1 MRTKKYQVN
10 IFEPHVD
17 RIVKALQRDQQQ
29 DIVEFILAQI
39 HMQKALHELEMCNK
53 QVEIMTDNYEKQL
66 GLN

>member
-1 MRTKKYQVN
+1 MRIKKYQVN

-29 DIVEFILAQI
+29 DIVEYLLAQI
-39 HMQKALHELEMCNK
+39 HMQKALHELEQCNK
-53 QVEIMTDNYEKQL
+53 TVELLTDNYEKQL